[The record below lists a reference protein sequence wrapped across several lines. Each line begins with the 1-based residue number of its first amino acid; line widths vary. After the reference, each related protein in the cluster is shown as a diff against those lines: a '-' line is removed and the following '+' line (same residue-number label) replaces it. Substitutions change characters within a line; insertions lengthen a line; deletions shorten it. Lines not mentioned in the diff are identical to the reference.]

1 MRISTTF
8 RNDNPNTIWSV
19 LARKLG
25 REPTNAEAV
34 AELNRIRDEVLIDLA
49 GAGKLPHQR
58 KRSAT

>member
-1 MRISTTF
+1 MKISTTW
-8 RNDNPNTIWSV
+8 RNDNPNTIWNV

-34 AELNRIRDEVLIDLA
+34 AEVRRIYQEAMIDLA

-58 KRSAT
+58 GRSAV